1 MIDYRVQ
8 AQAAIDRAYEDA
20 VGKLFSAWIDHLT
33 EKLPAPHTAQTLHNI
48 IETHKQMTQLIADA
62 QI

>member
-1 MIDYRVQ
+1 MDYRAS
-8 AQAAIDRAYEDA
+8 AQKAIDAAYEDA

-33 EKLPAPHTAQTLHNI
+33 EKLPAPHTTQTLHNI

-62 QI
+62 EI